1 MSGGFAP
8 RFALEAV
15 FLILL
20 AVAAGFADLRA
31 IVIVALMGGGWLLVS
46 LIEYFAWRSSA
57 QTALRVSALPQRPE
71 PAPEWSVEEILVPES
86 ELESAEPEPEPEPES
101 QPDEAGLTTVLP
113 ADAGEEEPEREPEPV
128 PKRRR
133 LRRRRAGAAE

>member
-8 RFALEAV
+8 RFAVEAV

-20 AVAAGFADLRA
+20 AVGAGFANLRA

-46 LIEYFAWRSSA
+46 LIEFFAWRASA
-57 QTALRVSALPQRPE
+57 QTALRVSALAHRPE

-86 ELESAEPEPEPEPES
+86 ELESGEAEAEAASEP
-101 QPDEAGLTTVLP
+101 EAGLTTVL
-113 ADAGEEEPEREPEPV
+113 AGENASEEPEAEGEAETPR
-128 PKRRR
+128 KRRR
-133 LRRRRAGAAE
+133 LRRRQPEAAE